1 MVRPDASFTK
11 QTIGGTT
18 VNNWTEVTIWT
29 TTPGIDAVTGML
41 MDLGITGFVIED
53 AQDFADF
60 LKDTEIYWDYVD
72 EELSKEKSAAETNVK
87 IYIEQT
93 PEGAELLAQVDAGLA
108 AIRARDEEHVFGRC
122 ESELASL
129 RREDW
134 ENNWKQYFKPF
145 KVGEQFIIKPSWETC
160 EDTEGRIVLEIDP
173 SSSFGTGTHA
183 TTQLCICELEKLVKR
198 GMRLLDMG
206 CGSGILSVASRLLGA
221 ADISAADID
230 PNAVN
235 IAKENAQKNGFELIG
250 YVGDVTNDSALDEQ
264 IGGDY
269 DIIVANIVA
278 DVIMGMQ
285 DILKRKLKDDGMLIV
300 SGIIAPRADE
310 VQESLLGAGFELV
323 NRQQSG
329 DWVAMTL
336 VKA

>member
-1 MVRPDASFTK
+1 M
-11 QTIGGTT
+11 
-18 VNNWTEVTIWT
+18 NNWTEVTIWT
-29 TTPGIDAVTGML
+29 TSAGIDAVTGML
-41 MDLGITGFVIED
+41 MDLGIDGFVIED

-72 EELSKEKSAAETNVK
+72 EELSKEKQEAETNVK
-87 IYIEQT
+87 IYVEDS

-108 AIRARDEEHVFGRC
+108 AIRTRDAEGAFGRC
-122 ESELASL
+122 VTELASI

-145 KVGEQFIIKPSWETC
+145 AVGEKFIIKPSWETC
-160 EDTEGRIVLEIDP
+160 DNPDGRIVLEIDP
-173 SSSFGTGTHA
+173 SSSFGTGTHN
-183 TTQLCICELEKLVKR
+183 TTQLCICELERLVKP
-198 GMRLLDMG
+198 GDRLLDMG
-206 CGSGILSVASRLLGA
+206 CGSGILSVAARLLGA
-221 ADISAADID
+221 SDIGAADID

-235 IAKENAQKNGFELIG
+235 IARENAEKNGFELTT
-250 YVGDVTNDSALDEQ
+250 YVGDVTGDAALDEQ
-264 IGGDY
+264 IGGGY

-285 DILKRKLKDDGMLIV
+285 EILKRKLKDDGTLIV

-310 VQESLLGAGFELV
+310 VQESLLGAGFVLR

-336 VKA
+336 TKH

>member
-1 MVRPDASFTK
+1 M
-11 QTIGGTT
+11 
-18 VNNWTEVTIWT
+18 NNWTEVTIWT
-29 TTPGIDAVTGML
+29 TSAGIDAVTGML
-41 MDLGITGFVIED
+41 MDLGIDGFVIED

-72 EELSKEKSAAETNVK
+72 EELSKEKQEAETNVK
-87 IYIEQT
+87 IYVEDS

-108 AIRARDEEHVFGRC
+108 AIRARDAEGAFGRC
-122 ESELASL
+122 ASELASI

-145 KVGEQFIIKPSWETC
+145 AVGEKFIIKPSWETC
-160 EDTEGRIVLEIDP
+160 DNPDGRIVLEIDP
-173 SSSFGTGTHA
+173 SSSFGTGTHN
-183 TTQLCICELEKLVKR
+183 TTQLCICELERLVKH
-198 GMRLLDMG
+198 GDRLLDMG
-206 CGSGILSVASRLLGA
+206 CGSGILSVAARLLGA
-221 ADISAADID
+221 DDIAAADID

-235 IAKENAQKNGFELIG
+235 IAQENAEKNGFALTAF
-250 YVGDVTNDSALDEQ
+250 VGDVTGDAALDEQ
-264 IGGDY
+264 IGGGY

-285 DILKRKLKDDGMLIV
+285 DILMRKLRDDGTLIV

-310 VQESLLGAGFELV
+310 VQESLLGAGFVLR

-336 VKA
+336 TKH